1 MATPWKSEEE
11 RKECLEKQKIQ
22 IPLTKRYKCAG
33 DLLSELILRKE
44 WELEEAIEFLYSIKD
59 ADVGEIKYRAAQHFA
74 KELKSRC
81 VKRGIYPAFVEAM
94 ANEILKEIEEGKF
107 NV

>member
-11 RKECLEKQKIQ
+11 RKEYFCKQ
-22 IPLTKRYKCAG
+22 
-33 DLLSELILRKE
+33 
-44 WELEEAIEFLYSIKD
+44 SI
-59 ADVGEIKYRAAQHFA
+59 AQHFA

-107 NV
+107 HDQKKL